1 MLRILQGRQSLEQL
15 GKEVRVVREFEEV
28 SISED
33 RWTLPSEGEPGVR
46 VPLGI
51 ELERQAEKV
60 L

>member
-15 GKEVRVVREFEEV
+15 GKEVRVVGEFEEV
-28 SISED
+28 SIEED